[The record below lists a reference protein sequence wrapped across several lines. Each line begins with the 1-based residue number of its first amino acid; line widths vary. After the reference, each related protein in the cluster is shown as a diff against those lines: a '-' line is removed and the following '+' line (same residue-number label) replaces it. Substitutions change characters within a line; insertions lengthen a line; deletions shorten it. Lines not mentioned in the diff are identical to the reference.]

1 MNLID
6 EKTTAI
12 LSIKPRL
19 GGEFNKLDK
28 AIEGAIIFKELLG
41 KFDTQLTPILNFN
54 ETLIPITDPSHMRH
68 TYWPG
73 LLEVPEEEPHTEID
87 GQLELTTTPEQA
99 TPPRIIDREYGNM
112 TITGALVTSP
122 QFKAWV
128 DYNRQVEM
136 LFDIDETL
144 GTGWMSPEHFQA
156 FLRFA
161 GDKRK
166 CNKKTCKN
174 HEL

>member
-54 ETLIPITDPSHMRH
+54 ETLIPITNRTHMRE
-68 TYWPG
+68 TYWGKKTPY
-73 LLEVPEEEPHTEID
+73 EIEEEPHTEVD
-87 GQLELTTTPEQA
+87 GQLELYTTPEQA
-99 TPPRIIDREYGNM
+99 TPPKIIDREYGNM
-112 TITGALVTSP
+112 TITGALVTSA

-128 DYNRQVEM
+128 DYNREVEM

-156 FLRFA
+156 FMKFA

-166 CNKKTCKN
+166 RK
-174 HEL
+174 